1 MDQGHIETEK
11 LLVALERR
19 IEKVYGEASK
29 DLQKKAD
36 AYFAKF
42 IERDKKQQELLK
54 AGKITEEQ
62 YKQWR
67 LAQMGRGE
75 RFIALRD
82 DLAKRMNEAN
92 KVAVS
97 YINDETPS
105 IYSLNH
111 NYAAYEIEQVAGNV
125 GFTLYD
131 EQTVRRLIAEDPT
144 LLPKRR
150 VDAPKDL
157 KWNKKRFTAEIT
169 AGILSGE
176 SIGKLAN
183 RVQNLSDAN
192 RSGAIR
198 NARTAVTGA
207 QNAGRQESYNRA
219 KKMGLKL
226 SKRWIATKDN
236 RTRHEHAMLD
246 GQTVPLDKPFQ
257 IDGHKLMFPGDP
269 TGLARLVWNCR
280 CTMRTVEK
288 EGIEAEPRQMRVRN
302 PETGLNELISE
313 ITYAEWVGWKK
324 TQEPPVEIIKK
335 TQAQEAAEKAENQE
349 RIRKRREEYFAR
361 KRQSSEPDFESM
373 TKAQLNKYV
382 SENIYAKFI
391 DVSGVNTDFYRKTVK
406 AVKRVETKYGKI
418 DGLSIEFGGIK
429 GNAYAEYD
437 QKTKTLH
444 LKKKGSL
451 SQFADSIAKADE
463 KAMRKYGKKY
473 NAESSYEGTVFHELA
488 HAIDHDG
495 GWSLSKSLG
504 ATDDI
509 LIKSRSISFYARDRG
524 VPNLPRA
531 TEATA
536 ENLSSYF
543 MGNTEKIDKD
553 VLAIIEEYLKRKKK

>member
-19 IEKVYGEASK
+19 IKKVYGDASK
-29 DLQKKAD
+29 EMQKKAD
-36 AYFAKF
+36 AYFAQF
-42 IERDKKQQELLK
+42 AERDKKQQELLNV
-54 AGKITEEQ
+54 GKITEEQ

-82 DLAKRMNEAN
+82 DLAKRMTEAN

-111 NYAAYEIEQVAGNV
+111 NYAAYEIEQAAGNV

-131 EQTVRRLIAEDPT
+131 EQTVRRLIAEYPT

-169 AGILSGE
+169 SGILLGE
-176 SIGKLAN
+176 SIGKIAN

-192 RSGAIR
+192 RAGAIR

-207 QNAGRQESYNRA
+207 QNAGRQASYDRA
-219 KKMGLKL
+219 KEMGLQL
-226 SKRWIATKDN
+226 RKRWVATKDM

-246 GQTVPLDKPFQ
+246 GQTVPLDKPFE

-302 PETGLNELISE
+302 PKTGHTELVSE
-313 ITYAEWVGWKK
+313 MTYSEWEEWVKD
-324 TQEPPVEIIKK
+324 
-335 TQAQEAAEKAENQE
+335 
-349 RIRKRREEYFAR
+349 RE
-361 KRQSSEPDFESM
+361 
-373 TKAQLNKYV
+373 
-382 SENIYAKFI
+382 
-391 DVSGVNTDFYRKTVK
+391 
-406 AVKRVETKYGKI
+406 
-418 DGLSIEFGGIK
+418 
-429 GNAYAEYD
+429 
-437 QKTKTLH
+437 
-444 LKKKGSL
+444 
-451 SQFADSIAKADE
+451 
-463 KAMRKYGKKY
+463 
-473 NAESSYEGTVFHELA
+473 
-488 HAIDHDG
+488 
-495 GWSLSKSLG
+495 
-504 ATDDI
+504 
-509 LIKSRSISFYARDRG
+509 
-524 VPNLPRA
+524 
-531 TEATA
+531 
-536 ENLSSYF
+536 
-543 MGNTEKIDKD
+543 
-553 VLAIIEEYLKRKKK
+553 

>member
-42 IERDKKQQELLK
+42 IERDKKQQDLLK

-82 DLAKRMNEAN
+82 DLAKCMTEAN

-97 YINDETPS
+97 YINDETPG

-111 NYAAYEIEQVAGNV
+111 NYAAYTIEQVAGDV

-131 EQTVRRLIAEDPT
+131 EQTVKRLIAEDPT

-169 AGILSGE
+169 AGILQGE
-176 SIGKLAN
+176 SIGKIAN

-219 KKMGLKL
+219 KEMGLQL
-226 SKRWIATKDN
+226 RKRWIATKDG

-246 GQTVPLDKPFQ
+246 GQTVPLDNPFQ

-288 EGIEAEPRQMRVRN
+288 EGIEAEPRQMRVRD
-302 PETGLNELISE
+302 PETGRNVLVNEMTYSE
-313 ITYAEWVGWKK
+313 WEEWVK
-324 TQEPPVEIIKK
+324 T
-335 TQAQEAAEKAENQE
+335 
-349 RIRKRREEYFAR
+349 R
-361 KRQSSEPDFESM
+361 
-373 TKAQLNKYV
+373 
-382 SENIYAKFI
+382 
-391 DVSGVNTDFYRKTVK
+391 
-406 AVKRVETKYGKI
+406 
-418 DGLSIEFGGIK
+418 
-429 GNAYAEYD
+429 GN
-437 QKTKTLH
+437 
-444 LKKKGSL
+444 
-451 SQFADSIAKADE
+451 
-463 KAMRKYGKKY
+463 
-473 NAESSYEGTVFHELA
+473 
-488 HAIDHDG
+488 
-495 GWSLSKSLG
+495 
-504 ATDDI
+504 
-509 LIKSRSISFYARDRG
+509 
-524 VPNLPRA
+524 
-531 TEATA
+531 
-536 ENLSSYF
+536 
-543 MGNTEKIDKD
+543 
-553 VLAIIEEYLKRKKK
+553 